1 MAAAIA
7 PIAGPDAAADVG
19 AHLYAEHSDTILRY
33 CRGQLGSETEAEDA
47 LQTTF
52 VYALRA
58 IRRGV
63 VPENEAAWLTTIA
76 RNVCHWQR
84 RTQARR
90 GWHAGEVDF
99 DAIESGRSE
108 PGAYEDLRGLDE
120 ALASIPEQQR
130 RAIVLREWL
139 GVGPTEIAGKLGLS
153 PGATHALLTRAR
165 VSLAGALTVARQ
177 PAVALAWLVYE
188 LRSQIR
194 HLLGAATTKAGVAAV
209 TVVAATGAGG
219 VLIQQTAGADPAPR
233 GVTTQVDRAT
243 LVPVRETGGTA
254 ETQPR
259 SVVVRAMRPR
269 LTAAPRATKRSQAAS
284 SPAKPSVVTRTHP
297 VPDGSGSAGSVPA
310 ADTPTKPA
318 RPETASPLPL
328 PPLAKLLQP
337 PALPVLP
344 APKLPTVDPPV
355 ELLPELPPL
364 PPTDVTKVVP
374 DVAGTVADVVSGT
387 VETPSVPVL
396 PPTLP

>member
-1 MAAAIA
+1 MAAAMA
-7 PIAGPDAAADVG
+7 PIAVPDPAADVG

-33 CRGQLGSETEAEDA
+33 CRRQLGSETEAEDA

-76 RNVCHWQR
+76 TNVCHWQR

-194 HLLGAATTKAGVAAV
+194 NLLGAATTKAGVAAV
-209 TVVAATGAGG
+209 TVVAATGVGG
-219 VLIQQTAGADPAPR
+219 VLIQQTAGADSAPR
-233 GVTTQVDRAT
+233 AVVAPLDRAT
-243 LVPVRETGGTA
+243 LVPVRESGGTA

-259 SVVVRAMRPR
+259 SVVVRAVRPR
-269 LTAAPRATKRSQAAS
+269 VTATPRATNRSQAAS

-297 VPDGSGSAGSVPA
+297 VPAGSGSAGSIP
-310 ADTPTKPA
+310 
-318 RPETASPLPL
+318 SP
-328 PPLAKLLQP
+328 
-337 PALPVLP
+337 
-344 APKLPTVDPPV
+344 
-355 ELLPELPPL
+355 
-364 PPTDVTKVVP
+364 PPTRRRHRR
-374 DVAGTVADVVSGT
+374 GRR
-387 VETPSVPVL
+387 PSHRYRC
-396 PPTLP
+396 PPSPSSSSRRPSPSSRLRSCRRSTHP